1 MGTWG
6 PAIFSDD
13 LACDVRDEYTVHLD
27 EGKSGEE
34 ATKIVLQVYY
44 PDVRGTEEESV
55 FWFALALTQWKKG
68 RLLDD
73 VRSQALSFIDNGAD
87 LKRWSEPGNEKVSKK
102 RMTVLE
108 KLKETLLSPMPPAKK
123 PRQLP
128 TKVPVKPGDV
138 FEIPTEKGAGY
149 FQCVRE
155 SRPQDC
161 EVIRVLPGVYPDGGA
176 DLANLVANDEVFFIQ
191 FPLEAAIKKKL
202 VRHMGHYDVPSSV
215 TVPKYSR
222 RKHLIS
228 GAGWQ
233 IVDNETLV
241 VRPVRDLSNEE
252 RGMSPH
258 EIWNVALLA
267 QRIAEG
273 WRPEDWV

>member
-1 MGTWG
+1 MGAWG

-34 ATKIVLQVYY
+34 ATKIVFQVYY

-55 FWFALALTQWKKG
+55 FWFALALIQWKKG
-68 RLLDD
+68 RLTDE
-73 VRSQALSFIDNGAD
+73 VKGKAIEFIDNCAD
-87 LKRWSEPGNEKVSKK
+87 LKRWSEPGNEKAYKK
-102 RMTVLE
+102 RMAVLE

-123 PRQLP
+123 PRPLP
-128 TKVPVKPGDV
+128 TKAPVKLGDV

-155 SRPQDC
+155 GRPGKC
-161 EVIRVLPGVYPDGGA
+161 EVIRVLPGVYCDGGA
-176 DLANLVANDEVFFIQ
+176 DLVNLIAKGELFFIQ
-191 FPLEAAIKKKL
+191 FSLEIVLKKKL
-202 VRHMGHYDVPSSV
+202 VRYMGNYDIPESVSVPR
-215 TVPKYSR
+215 YYR
-222 RKHLIS
+222 HEHLIS

-233 IVDNETLV
+233 IVDSETQIR
-241 VRPVRDLSNEE
+241 RPVRELSDEE
-252 RGMSPH
+252 KKLSPFA
-258 EIWNVALLA
+258 IWSLPLLA